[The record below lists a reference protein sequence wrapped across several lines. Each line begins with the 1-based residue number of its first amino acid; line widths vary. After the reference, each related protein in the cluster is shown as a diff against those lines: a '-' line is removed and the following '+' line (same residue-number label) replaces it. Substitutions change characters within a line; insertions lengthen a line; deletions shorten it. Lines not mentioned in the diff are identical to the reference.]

1 MNKPALDASLH
12 EPNGQ
17 AKRMTAP
24 ADGVRAFSRSAASF
38 VALGL
43 MLFVGIFLA
52 SEWLV
57 YERAQRN
64 RFFAVKTA
72 PLVQSDFVIL
82 GASHAAVFD
91 YRDMNARL
99 EEMTGAEIL
108 NLATVGGGITVN
120 RLLLEYFFLEHETDA
135 VVYVLDSFGFYSDAW
150 NEERLRDRELYA
162 RAPWDPRLGLLLL
175 RHPGARSMAL
185 DYMLGFSKV
194 NNPQRFA
201 PDVFEAE
208 ASRFDRVY
216 RAIPQIDRQRIRFL
230 YPGEI
235 DESTLLDSPY
245 LADFEDLI
253 RYVQA
258 RGSRF
263 IVVRPPIPE
272 RVYSELL
279 WESTFDETIR
289 AIVESHGAEFH
300 DFSRVANEPEFFY
313 DTDHLNESGV
323 LNFFER
329 YFSDV
334 LIP

>member
-1 MNKPALDASLH
+1 MIAPTPH
-12 EPNGQ
+12 EEIRRF
-17 AKRMTAP
+17 A
-24 ADGVRAFSRSAASF
+24 RSVASF
-38 VALGL
+38 MAIGL
-43 MLFVGIFLA
+43 LLFVGIFLA

-57 YERAQRN
+57 YEHAQRN

-72 PLVQSDFVIL
+72 PPVRSDFVIL
-82 GASHAAVFD
+82 GASHGAVFD
-91 YRDMNARL
+91 YRDMNTRL

-108 NLATVGGGITVN
+108 NLATVGGGIAIN
-120 RLLLEYFFLEHETDA
+120 RLLVEYFFLEHETDA

-185 DYMLGFSKV
+185 DYMFGFSKI
-194 NNPQRFA
+194 NNPDRFL

-208 ASRFDRVY
+208 ASRFDRTY
-216 RAIPQIDRQRIRFL
+216 RAIPQIDRQRLAFL

-235 DESTLLDSPY
+235 DETTLLASPY
-245 LADFEDLI
+245 LAAFEDLI

-258 RGSRF
+258 QGTRF

-272 RVYSELL
+272 RVYSELPR
-279 WESTFDETIR
+279 ESTFDETIK
-289 AIVESHGAEFH
+289 ALVERHGAEFH

-313 DTDHLNESGV
+313 DTDHLNEAGV

-334 LIP
+334 LVP

>member
-1 MNKPALDASLH
+1 MI
-12 EPNGQ
+12 
-17 AKRMTAP
+17 AP
-24 ADGVRAFSRSAASF
+24 THREEIRRFARSVASF
-38 VALGL
+38 MAIGL
-43 MLFVGIFLA
+43 LLFVGIFLA

-57 YERAQRN
+57 YEHAQRN
-64 RFFAVKTA
+64 RLFAVKTA
-72 PLVQSDFVIL
+72 PPVRSDFVIL
-82 GASHAAVFD
+82 GASHGAVFD
-91 YRDMNARL
+91 YRDMNTRL

-108 NLATVGGGITVN
+108 NLATVGGGIAIN
-120 RLLLEYFFLEHETDA
+120 RLLVEYFFLEHETDA

-185 DYMLGFSKV
+185 DYMFGFSKI
-194 NNPQRFA
+194 NNPDRLL

-208 ASRFDRVY
+208 ASRFDRTY
-216 RAIPQIDRQRIRFL
+216 RAIPQIDRQRLAFL

-235 DESTLLDSPY
+235 DETTLLASPY
-245 LADFEDLI
+245 LAAFEDLI

-258 RGSRF
+258 QGSRF

-272 RVYSELL
+272 RVYSELP
-279 WESTFDETIR
+279 WESTFDETIK
-289 AIVESHGAEFH
+289 ALVERHGAEFH
-300 DFSRVANEPEFFY
+300 DFSRVANEPELFY
-313 DTDHLNESGV
+313 DTDHLNEAGV

-334 LIP
+334 LVP

>member
-1 MNKPALDASLH
+1 
-12 EPNGQ
+12 
-17 AKRMTAP
+17 
-24 ADGVRAFSRSAASF
+24 
-38 VALGL
+38 
-43 MLFVGIFLA
+43 
-52 SEWLV
+52 
-57 YERAQRN
+57 
-64 RFFAVKTA
+64 
-72 PLVQSDFVIL
+72 VIL
-82 GASHAAVFD
+82 GASHSAVFD

-99 EEMTGAEIL
+99 EEMTGAEVL
-108 NLATVGGGITVN
+108 NLATVGGGIAIN
-120 RLLLEYFFLEHETDA
+120 RLLLEYFLQEHETDA
-135 VVYVLDSFGFYSDAW
+135 VVYVLDSFGFCSDAW

-194 NNPQRFA
+194 NNPNRFL

-208 ASRFDRVY
+208 ASRFDRTY
-216 RAIPQIDRQRIRFL
+216 RAIPQIDRQHLAFL

-235 DESTLLDSPY
+235 DETTLLESPY
-245 LADFEDLI
+245 LAAFEDLI

-263 IVVRPPIPE
+263 IVVRPLIPE
-272 RVYSELL
+272 RVYSELP
-279 WESTFDETIR
+279 WESTFDKTIK
-289 AIVESHGAEFH
+289 ALVERHGAEFH

-313 DTDHLNESGV
+313 DTDHLNEAGV

-334 LIP
+334 LLP

>member
-1 MNKPALDASLH
+1 MI
-12 EPNGQ
+12 
-17 AKRMTAP
+17 AP
-24 ADGVRAFSRSAASF
+24 TPREEIRGFARSVASF
-38 VALGL
+38 MAIGL
-43 MLFVGIFLA
+43 LLFVGIFLA

-57 YERAQRN
+57 YEHAQRN

-72 PLVQSDFVIL
+72 PPVRSDFVIL
-82 GASHAAVFD
+82 GASHGAVFD
-91 YRDMNARL
+91 YRDMNTRL

-108 NLATVGGGITVN
+108 NLATVGGGIAIN
-120 RLLLEYFFLEHETDA
+120 RLLVEYFFLEHETDA

-185 DYMLGFSKV
+185 DYMFGFSKI
-194 NNPQRFA
+194 NNPDHFL

-208 ASRFDRVY
+208 ASRFDRTY
-216 RAIPQIDRQRIRFL
+216 RAIPQIDRQRLAFL

-235 DESTLLDSPY
+235 DETTLLASPY
-245 LADFEDLI
+245 LAAFEDLI

-258 RGSRF
+258 QGSRF

-272 RVYSELL
+272 RVYSELP
-279 WESTFDETIR
+279 WESTFDETIK
-289 AIVESHGAEFH
+289 ALVERHGAEFH

-313 DTDHLNESGV
+313 DTDHLNQAGV

-329 YFSDV
+329 FFSDV
-334 LIP
+334 LVP

>member
-1 MNKPALDASLH
+1 MI
-12 EPNGQ
+12 
-17 AKRMTAP
+17 AP
-24 ADGVRAFSRSAASF
+24 TPREEIRRFARSVASF
-38 VALGL
+38 MAIGL
-43 MLFVGIFLA
+43 LLFVGIFLA

-57 YERAQRN
+57 YEHAHRN
-64 RFFAVKTA
+64 RFFVVKTA
-72 PLVQSDFVIL
+72 PPVRSDFVIL
-82 GASHAAVFD
+82 GASHGAVFD

-99 EEMTGAEIL
+99 EEMTGAEVL
-108 NLATVGGGITVN
+108 NLATVGGGIAIN
-120 RLLLEYFFLEHETDA
+120 RLLLEYFLQEHETGA

-194 NNPQRFA
+194 NNPDRFL

-208 ASRFDRVY
+208 ASRFDRTY
-216 RAIPQIDRQRIRFL
+216 RAIPQIDRQRLAFL

-235 DESTLLDSPY
+235 DETTLLESPY
-245 LADFEDLI
+245 LAAFEDLI

-258 RGSRF
+258 QGSRF

-272 RVYSELL
+272 RVYSELP
-279 WESTFDETIR
+279 WESTFDETIK
-289 AIVESHGAEFH
+289 ALVERHGAEFH

-313 DTDHLNESGV
+313 DTDHLNEAGV

-334 LIP
+334 LLP

>member
-1 MNKPALDASLH
+1 
-12 EPNGQ
+12 
-17 AKRMTAP
+17 MTAS
-24 ADGVRAFSRSAASF
+24 ADGIRAFFRSAVSF
-38 VALGL
+38 VVLGL
-43 MLFVGIFLA
+43 ILFVGIFLA

-57 YERAQRN
+57 YEKAQRN

-72 PLVQSDFVIL
+72 PFVRSDFVIL

-91 YRDMNARL
+91 YRNMNARL

-108 NLATVGGGITVN
+108 NLATLGSGVAVN

-175 RHPGARSMAL
+175 RHRGARSMAL
-185 DYMLGFSKV
+185 DYMSGFSKV
-194 NNPQRFA
+194 NNPDRFA

-208 ASRFDRVY
+208 ASRFDRTY
-216 RAIPQIDRQRIRFL
+216 RAIPQIDRQRLRFL

-235 DESTLLDSPY
+235 DETTLLESPY
-245 LADFEDLI
+245 LAAFEDLI

-263 IVVRPPIPE
+263 IVVRPPVPE
-272 RVYSELL
+272 RVYSELPG
-279 WESTFDETIR
+279 ESTFDETIR
-289 AIVESHGAEFH
+289 VLVERHGAEFH

-313 DTDHLNESGV
+313 DTDHLNEAGV

-334 LIP
+334 LVP